1 MIFNVNKYLSCFG
14 LYLQIAK
21 FSLVSVHST
30 VEKATRVSDRGQL
43 MTFWMTARN
52 SDLTFGLII
61 MFVSFSLNTI
71 VCLTRVL
78 SR

>member
-14 LYLQIAK
+14 LCLQIAK
-21 FSLVSVHST
+21 ISLVSVHST

-43 MTFWMTARN
+43 MTFWMTARH
-52 SDLTFGLII
+52 SYLTFALII
-61 MFVSFSLNTI
+61 MLVSFSLNTI